1 MEAKRYEDP
10 REKELNKYRKTIYL
24 YKRHGYK
31 GKIKYIRLFDTIFDC
46 AEYLNTTPEVI
57 KEVLE
62 HRPYFKS
69 SKGKFIISR
78 KWLRWINGYTYF

>member
-31 GKIKYIRLFDTIFDC
+31 GKIKYNYI
-46 AEYLNTTPEVI
+46 
-57 KEVLE
+57 
-62 HRPYFKS
+62 
-69 SKGKFIISR
+69 
-78 KWLRWINGYTYF
+78 